1 MKSPD
6 EVLEALAKLYDFYRE
21 IAKFKFKGKR
31 RHDRATPTDAESAS
45 HHPVK

>member
-1 MKSPD
+1 MKSLD
-6 EVLEALAKLYDFYRE
+6 EVLNALATLYDFYRE

-31 RHDRATPTDAESAS
+31 RYDRASPTDPESES